1 MADGEINIDSLIQRL
16 LEGETDMEQG
26 RGCPVSCLLLYLLY
40 VRSMH
45 SLSPRP
51 NSAEE
56 ILTHF
61 PKRELNYVNA
71 VS

>member
-26 RGCPVSCLLLYLLY
+26 RGGPVSCLLLYLLY

-51 NSAEE
+51 PDPTVLKKS
-56 ILTHF
+56 F
-61 PKRELNYVNA
+61 PIFQRE
-71 VS
+71 S